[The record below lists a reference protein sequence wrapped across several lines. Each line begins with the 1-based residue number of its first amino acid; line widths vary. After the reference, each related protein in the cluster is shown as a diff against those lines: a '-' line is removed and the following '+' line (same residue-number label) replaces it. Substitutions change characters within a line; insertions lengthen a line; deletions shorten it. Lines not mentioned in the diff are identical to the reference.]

1 MRLQAQN
8 VSNFLDE
15 VTFSNGTH
23 FLRERKFLRAILAS
37 VYLLA
42 GFEPALYST
51 LEVTLDNGISI
62 F

>member
-23 FLRERKFLRAILAS
+23 FFARA
-37 VYLLA
+37 
-42 GFEPALYST
+42 
-51 LEVTLDNGISI
+51 
-62 F
+62 